1 MKILENRIRRIV
13 SETLNRFIINETF
26 TNMKQLY
33 HNMPI
38 NFLVNM
44 IRVNSFFLHPSNH
57 SGRGGKYYAS
67 LTRHKGNKE
76 GFDVLDYAS
85 LSEFYIDSYAT
96 ITFNIPK
103 MTRIHDISIRPFD
116 YYGTYAKERAHHMY
130 PDIQGHGHGHN
141 DDSFGDAVSVD
152 YPDNGVYSKVV
163 YQKLKKAYDNYRGDL
178 SDEEFDAFIDDTG
191 DYDNAEY
198 YNMAEENIISDKL
211 KEIPNIFNYIDRIDV
226 YFPASLSIPNEED
239 EDYDYDDDAAAYNS
253 YVYAI
258 ALCKVACGTS
268 WEKKIVVNL
277 EDNLGDK
284 KLSLSEFSKWLETRK
299 DYNTTKDRANDISNN
314 PPTNRENFSGYYNE
328 GDDYD
333 EEDEDWD
340 DWYGHG
346 HGHGHGHG
354 YDNW

>member
-44 IRVNSFFLHPSNH
+44 IRVNSFFLQPSNH
-57 SGRGGKYYAS
+57 SGRGGQYYAS
-67 LTRHKGNKE
+67 LTRHKSNIE

-85 LSEFYIDSYAT
+85 LSEFYISSYAT

-103 MTRIHDISIRPFD
+103 MTRIHGISIRPFD
-116 YYGTYAKERAHHMY
+116 FYGTYSKERTYHAY
-130 PDIQGHGHGHN
+130 PDIQGHGHN
-141 DDSFGDAVSVD
+141 DDVFGDAVSVG
-152 YPDNGVYSKVV
+152 YHDNGVHSKVV
-163 YQKLKKAYDNYRGDL
+163 YQKLKKAYDSYNGNL
-178 SDEEFDAFIDDTG
+178 SGEEFDSFINDTG
-191 DYDNAEY
+191 DYDDAEY

-211 KEIPNIFNYIDRIDV
+211 KEIPDIFNYIDRIDV
-226 YFPASLSIPNEED
+226 YFPAGLSIPDEED

-277 EDNLGDK
+277 EGNLGDK
-284 KLSLSEFSKWLETRK
+284 EISLSEFSKWLKTRK
-299 DYNTTKDRANDISNN
+299 DYNYTKDRATDISSN
-314 PPTNRENFSGYYNE
+314 PPTDREKFSGYYNE
-328 GDDYD
+328 GD
-333 EEDEDWD
+333 EEDD
-340 DWYGHG
+340 DWYDHGHG
-346 HGHGHGHG
+346 HWHGHGHG
-354 YDNW
+354 YYNW